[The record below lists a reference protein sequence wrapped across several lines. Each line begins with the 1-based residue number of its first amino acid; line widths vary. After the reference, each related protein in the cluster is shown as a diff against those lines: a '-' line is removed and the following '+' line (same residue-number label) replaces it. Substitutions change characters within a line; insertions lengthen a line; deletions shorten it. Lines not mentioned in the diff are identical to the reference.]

1 MRSLLT
7 SERTGSVVQD
17 LEDSSRLR
25 SHVHGDSAT
34 SQLSVLWRKGVLG
47 TIYELKIPL
56 SHLEFI
62 EPRSKRGSVWD
73 IVPTLR
79 TQSEC
84 IKRQLIQ
91 LLFQLIE

>member
-1 MRSLLT
+1 MSNAFARM
-7 SERTGSVVQD
+7 
-17 LEDSSRLR
+17 
-25 SHVHGDSAT
+25 SAAT
-34 SQLSVLWRKGVLG
+34 ARPRNYLALWGKGVLG

-62 EPRSKRGSVWD
+62 EPRSKVGSVWD